1 MEKMDYTLPSDSI
14 FREDILLLKN
24 GYFDLA
30 QEAKSYLEVRQR
42 DDKKSRE
49 LFAKK
54 N

>member
-14 FREDILLLKN
+14 YREDILLLKN

-30 QEAKSYLEVRQR
+30 QEAKSYLEENQR
-42 DDKKSRE
+42 YDKKSRE
-49 LFAKK
+49 SFAKQ